1 MTQEFVRF
9 LVTAALWAAA
19 LFALAA
25 VLTGCSVEGAGF
37 ENSGRPRGP
46 VKCEEVAARHVKCRS
61 E

>member
-1 MTQEFVRF
+1 MTRELARF
-9 LVTAALWAAA
+9 MIAVALWTAG

-25 VLTGCSVEGAGF
+25 ALTSCGVEGAGF
-37 ENSGRPRGP
+37 ENSGRLRGP

>member
-9 LVTAALWAAA
+9 LIAAALWTAAL
-19 LFALAA
+19 FTLAA
-25 VLTGCSVEGAGF
+25 VLTGCNVEGAGF
-37 ENSGRPRGP
+37 TNTGRQKSP